1 MAAINKLTVRRGQVL
16 KKQLTSKQRA
26 FARAWASGMS
36 LSDSYREAYDVSDS
50 TTAESIH
57 TLSSRLAQKVEVRL
71 RYEAI
76 LKERDRQTAASAV
89 SRRDKVLDWLE
100 GVYQGTEDADA
111 VRVRAAEL
119 TGKAS
124 GLFATDINVNTK
136 DKDSSGLAAEIEAL
150 LLTANESEA
159 AEQETPE
166 QLH

>member
-1 MAAINKLTVRRGQVL
+1 M

-36 LSDSYREAYDVSDS
+36 LSDSYREAYDVKAS

-76 LKERDRQTAASAV
+76 LKERDRLTAASAV
-89 SRRDKVLDWLE
+89 SRRDRVLDFLE
-100 GVYQGTEDADA
+100 RVYQGTEDADA
-111 VRVRAAEL
+111 VRVRASEL
-119 TGKAS
+119 VGKAS
-124 GLFATDINVNTK
+124 GLFSTDITVTQA
-136 DKDSSGLAAEIEAL
+136 KDSSGLAAEIEAL
-150 LLTANESEA
+150 LLTVNESTEA
-159 AEQETPE
+159 EPETPE